1 MLTTYRWNT
10 IWLFY
15 HFSDISASSFMKQ
28 MLRSKIL
35 FDQSVQLTIGDVKM
49 RKKTFLFD
57 KRSRS
62 VQLFLIELYYI
73 LFYAWNCIELYIIL
87 LQKWYII
94 LCTVINFVSNTHMYE
109 TLCTGT
115 ILGHTVVQ
123 YGKGRNFIESCR
135 IVMVCEGRFSNF

>member
-1 MLTTYRWNT
+1 
-10 IWLFY
+10 
-15 HFSDISASSFMKQ
+15 MKQ

-73 LFYAWNCIELYIIL
+73 LFYA
-87 LQKWYII
+87 
-94 LCTVINFVSNTHMYE
+94 
-109 TLCTGT
+109 
-115 ILGHTVVQ
+115 
-123 YGKGRNFIESCR
+123 
-135 IVMVCEGRFSNF
+135 